1 MPITPTYPGVYVE
14 EIPSGVH
21 TIIGVSTSETAF
33 VDFFAQGPMNVA
45 TRITS
50 FGDFQRRFGG
60 LDTRSEASYAIQQY
74 FLNGGQV
81 AWVVRIEVPGR
92 QVDVPGGQI
101 DVPEMTAASATLA
114 VTPTTTAPPPTAPP
128 PTGGPTAPP
137 PTAPP
142 PTGGPTTPPPP
153 TTALPT
159 TPPPGTTPAPPPMF
173 TVTAITPGGWGNSLQ
188 AQVFQPDRPAVC
200 GPG

>member
-50 FGDFQRRFGG
+50 FADFRRRFGG
-60 LDTRSEASYAIQQY
+60 LDVRSEASYAIQQY

-81 AWVVRIEVPGR
+81 AWVVRISTPGMQKAWR
-92 QVDVPGGQI
+92 ELVH
-101 DVPEMTAASATLA
+101 TS
-114 VTPTTTAPPPTAPP
+114 APPPGSPAE
-128 PTGGPTAPP
+128 PTARPVLRIE
-137 PTAPP
+137 AS
-142 PTGGPTTPPPP
+142 
-153 TTALPT
+153 
-159 TPPPGTTPAPPPMF
+159 
-173 TVTAITPGGWGNSLQ
+173 TPGRWGNSLRVTVDNDGISMADKATAFNLTVEQ
-188 AQVFQPDRPAVC
+188 LADQGRLQRVVTQERYRRLTM
-200 GPG
+200 